1 MRKMNGDERA
11 SKTRKTVLR
20 TVRLSQELDDLLR
33 KDAEENDLS
42 INSLINKIMAK
53 YIEWDRHI
61 KKFRFVSVTSETLR
75 AFFNEV
81 GDEKLENIAKELG
94 SDLTSAVSMLW
105 SEKVDLDAFLRMI
118 SLYSKYSGLFIR
130 EFRADERGYVITFH
144 HKLGIKW
151 SIFLKHFMSQS
162 FKSALGIE
170 PETFATANLAVI
182 SFRKRPSESRN

>member
-1 MRKMNGDERA
+1 MRKMSGGERA

-75 AFFNEV
+75 AFLNEV

-130 EFRADERGYVITFH
+130 EFRADERGY
-144 HKLGIKW
+144 
-151 SIFLKHFMSQS
+151 
-162 FKSALGIE
+162 
-170 PETFATANLAVI
+170 
-182 SFRKRPSESRN
+182 